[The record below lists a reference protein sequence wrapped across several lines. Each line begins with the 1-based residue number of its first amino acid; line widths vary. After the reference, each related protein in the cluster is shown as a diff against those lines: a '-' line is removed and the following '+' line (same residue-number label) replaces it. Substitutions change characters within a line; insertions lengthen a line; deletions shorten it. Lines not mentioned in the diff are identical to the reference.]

1 MIDLLLQGA
10 VDGAWFDNSSAGLV
24 GGIGGAAVGVLAGG
38 YGALSGV
45 LAPRGIGRRAMLT
58 AHVLMI
64 VLAVCS
70 LAVGIYALATDQP
83 YHVWYPFV
91 LLGFIPTVV
100 LGVLLPVVRKRYDE
114 AEQRRIDAEALRRG

>member
-10 VDGAWFDNSSAGLV
+10 DGAWFDNSEAGLV
-24 GGIGGAAVGVLAGG
+24 GGIGGAAVGVLAGV
-38 YGALSGV
+38 YGALTGV

-58 AHVLMI
+58 AHVILI
-64 VLAVCS
+64 VLGVCG
-70 LAVGIYALATDQP
+70 LGVGVYALAAGQP

-91 LLGFIPTVV
+91 LMGFVLTAV
-100 LGVLLPVVRKRYDE
+100 LGGLLPVVRRRYDE